1 MTIAQSE
8 SDKIYDEL
16 IAAHTIMRRGVDL
29 LRAALARMPTTPVE
43 VDSCAGVGRWLIE
56 FVHQHQRTE
65 SDLFWQP
72 LADAS
77 PTDVGEL
84 HDLTVQHIQIDRE
97 LDQLASRLDS
107 LEESATS
114 ALSTDGREAA
124 AARAL
129 SDLDVVR
136 QTLSDHLDEEESL
149 LKALFPMLEPKVIRT
164 LRTAAARCAPS
175 ARPDLVLGL
184 MSEPTPTVG
193 YTSMLSS
200 FPFPARALR
209 PLLMARFHN
218 RKRRLGLA
226 A

>member
-29 LRAALARMPTTPVE
+29 LRTALARAPTAPVE
-43 VDSCAGVGRWLIE
+43 VDSCVGVGRWLIE

-77 PTDVGEL
+77 PTDIGEL

-97 LDQLASRLDS
+97 LDQLASRLDH
-107 LEESATS
+107 LEA
-114 ALSTDGREAA
+114 GREAA
-124 AARAL
+124 AAQAL
-129 SDLDVVR
+129 RDLDVVR

-149 LKALFPMLEPKVIRT
+149 LKALFPMLEPALIRT
-164 LRTAAARCAPS
+164 LRTAAAKCASS

-200 FPFPARALR
+200 IPFPARALR
-209 PLLMARFHN
+209 PLLIARFHN
-218 RKRRLGLA
+218 RKRKLGLA

>member
-29 LRAALARMPTTPVE
+29 LRTALARTPTAPVE
-43 VDSCAGVGRWLIE
+43 VDSCVGVGRWLIE

-97 LDQLASRLDS
+97 LDQLASRLDH
-107 LEESATS
+107 LEA
-114 ALSTDGREAA
+114 GHEAA
-124 AARAL
+124 AAQAL
-129 SDLDVVR
+129 RDLDVVR

-149 LKALFPMLEPKVIRT
+149 LKALFPMLEPTVIRT

-175 ARPDLVLGL
+175 TRPDLVLGL

-200 FPFPARALR
+200 IPFPARALR
-209 PLLMARFHN
+209 PLLIARFHN
-218 RKRRLGLA
+218 RKRKLGLA

>member
-1 MTIAQSE
+1 
-8 SDKIYDEL
+8 
-16 IAAHTIMRRGVDL
+16 VDL
-29 LRAALARMPTTPVE
+29 LRTALARAPTAPVE
-43 VDSCAGVGRWLIE
+43 VDSCVGVGRWLIE

-77 PTDVGEL
+77 PTDIGEL

-97 LDQLASRLDS
+97 LDQLASRLDH
-107 LEESATS
+107 LEA
-114 ALSTDGREAA
+114 GREAA
-124 AARAL
+124 AAQAL
-129 SDLDVVR
+129 RDLDVVR

-149 LKALFPMLEPKVIRT
+149 LKALFPMLEPALIRT
-164 LRTAAARCAPS
+164 LRTAAARCASS

-200 FPFPARALR
+200 IPFPARALR
-209 PLLMARFHN
+209 PLLIARFHN
-218 RKRRLGLA
+218 RKRKLGLA

>member
-29 LRAALARMPTTPVE
+29 LRTALARAPTAPVE
-43 VDSCAGVGRWLIE
+43 VDSCVGVGRWLIE

-97 LDQLASRLDS
+97 LDQLASRLDH
-107 LEESATS
+107 LEA
-114 ALSTDGREAA
+114 GREAA
-124 AARAL
+124 AAQAL
-129 SDLDVVR
+129 RDLDVVR

-149 LKALFPMLEPKVIRT
+149 LKALFPMLEPALIRT
-164 LRTAAARCAPS
+164 LRTAAARCASS

-184 MSEPTPTVG
+184 MSEPTPTIG

-200 FPFPARALR
+200 IPFPARALR
-209 PLLMARFHN
+209 PLLIARFHN
-218 RKRRLGLA
+218 RKRKLGLA

>member
-29 LRAALARMPTTPVE
+29 LRTALARMPTTPVE
-43 VDSCAGVGRWLIE
+43 VDSCVGVGRWLIE

-84 HDLTVQHIQIDRE
+84 HDLTVQHFQIDRE
-97 LDQLASRLDS
+97 LDQLASRLDH
-107 LEESATS
+107 LEA
-114 ALSTDGREAA
+114 GREAA
-124 AARAL
+124 AAQAL
-129 SDLDVVR
+129 RDLDVVR

-149 LKALFPMLEPKVIRT
+149 LKALFPMLEPALIRT
-164 LRTAAARCAPS
+164 LRTAAARCASS

-200 FPFPARALR
+200 IPFPARALR
-209 PLLMARFHN
+209 PLLIARFHN
-218 RKRRLGLA
+218 RKRKLGLA

>member
-29 LRAALARMPTTPVE
+29 LRTALARTPTAPVE
-43 VDSCAGVGRWLIE
+43 VHSCVGVGRWLIE

-72 LADAS
+72 LAEAS
-77 PTDVGEL
+77 PTDVSEL

-97 LDQLASRLDS
+97 LDQLASRLDH
-107 LEESATS
+107 LEAGTS
-114 ALSTDGREAA
+114 ALSADGCEAA
-124 AARAL
+124 AAQAL
-129 SDLDVVR
+129 RDLDVVR

-149 LKALFPMLEPKVIRT
+149 LKALFPMVEPTVIRT
-164 LRTAAARCAPS
+164 LRTAAARCVPS

-200 FPFPARALR
+200 IPFPARALR
-209 PLLMARFHN
+209 PLLIARFHN

>member
-29 LRAALARMPTTPVE
+29 LRTALARAPTAPVE
-43 VDSCAGVGRWLIE
+43 VDSCVGVGRWLIE

-77 PTDVGEL
+77 PTDIGEL

-97 LDQLASRLDS
+97 LDQLASRLDH
-107 LEESATS
+107 LEA
-114 ALSTDGREAA
+114 GREAA
-124 AARAL
+124 TAQAL
-129 SDLDVVR
+129 RDLDVVR

-149 LKALFPMLEPKVIRT
+149 LKALFPMLEPALIRT
-164 LRTAAARCAPS
+164 LRTAAARCASS

-200 FPFPARALR
+200 IPFPARALR
-209 PLLMARFHN
+209 PLLIARFHN
-218 RKRRLGLA
+218 RKRKLGLA

>member
-1 MTIAQSE
+1 MTIAQTE

-29 LRAALARMPTTPVE
+29 LHTALARVPTTSVE
-43 VDSCAGVGRWLIE
+43 VHSCVGVGRWLIE

-97 LDQLASRLDS
+97 LDRLAWRLDH
-107 LEESATS
+107 LEDFGTTAHPM
-114 ALSTDGREAA
+114 DGREAA
-124 AARAL
+124 AAEAL
-129 SDLDVVR
+129 RDLDVVR
-136 QTLSDHLDEEESL
+136 ESLSDHLDEEESL
-149 LKALFPMLEPKVIRT
+149 LKALFPMLDPKVIRS
-164 LRTAAARCAPS
+164 LRTGAARCAPS

-184 MSEPTPTVG
+184 MTEPTPTVG

-200 FPFPARALR
+200 IPFPARALR
-209 PLLMARFHN
+209 PLMIARFHS

>member
-29 LRAALARMPTTPVE
+29 LRTALARAPTAPVE
-43 VDSCAGVGRWLIE
+43 VDSCVGVGRWLIE

-77 PTDVGEL
+77 PTDIGEL

-97 LDQLASRLDS
+97 LDQLASRLDH
-107 LEESATS
+107 LEA
-114 ALSTDGREAA
+114 GREAA
-124 AARAL
+124 AAQAL
-129 SDLDVVR
+129 RDLDVVR

-149 LKALFPMLEPKVIRT
+149 LKALFPMLEPALIRT
-164 LRTAAARCAPS
+164 LRTAAAKCASS
-175 ARPDLVLGL
+175 ARPDLVLGI

-200 FPFPARALR
+200 IPFPARALR
-209 PLLMARFHN
+209 PLLIARFHN
-218 RKRRLGLA
+218 RKRKLGLA

>member
-29 LRAALARMPTTPVE
+29 LRTALARAPTAPVE
-43 VDSCAGVGRWLIE
+43 VDSCVGVGRWLIE

-77 PTDVGEL
+77 PTDIGEL

-97 LDQLASRLDS
+97 LDQLASRLDH
-107 LEESATS
+107 LEA
-114 ALSTDGREAA
+114 GREAA
-124 AARAL
+124 AAQAL
-129 SDLDVVR
+129 RDLDVVR

-149 LKALFPMLEPKVIRT
+149 LKALFPMLEPALIRT
-164 LRTAAARCAPS
+164 LRTAAARCASS

-200 FPFPARALR
+200 IPFPARALR
-209 PLLMARFHN
+209 PLLIARFHN
-218 RKRRLGLA
+218 RKRKLGLA